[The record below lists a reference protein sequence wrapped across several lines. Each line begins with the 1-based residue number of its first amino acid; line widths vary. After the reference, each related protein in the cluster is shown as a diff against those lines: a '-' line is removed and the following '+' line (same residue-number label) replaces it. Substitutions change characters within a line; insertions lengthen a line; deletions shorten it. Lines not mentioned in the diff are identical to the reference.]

1 MKNSDWCHLHVHN
14 EHSMLDGFG
23 TAENYAKKA
32 KLLGFEY
39 LGLTNHANIDGLI
52 KFQAACEKEKIK
64 PILGCEFYI
73 VDKLKKERRRGHIVL
88 FAKNQQGFENIC
100 RMLTFA
106 NTEGFYYRPR
116 ITYDLLKDNCEGNVI
131 TTACPSTFLKSDGGI
146 ELFNDLNDLIADDLY
161 LELMPHNYDIQI
173 ETNNLALNVAD
184 KTGRKVIVSNDC
196 HYINRGEYKIQEI
209 LLAMQRKVKWNDPK
223 RWKFD
228 IRGLHLKTFK
238 EMRMTFKEQGFYK
251 SEWFRNTLE
260 IAEKCSSFKIEKR
273 DIKLPRIK
281 GIPKTKEKEYFK
293 TICEK
298 NFYKKFKKHLSEDRQ
313 YAERFKEEFDLINS
327 KKFTRYFLI
336 VWELIDWC
344 KKNKILVGPGRGSV
358 GGSLIAFLM
367 GITTIDPILHDLLFS
382 RFISEDRIDYPD
394 IDIDFEHTKRHLV
407 KKHLEEIYG
416 SNKVAGVSSFN
427 RMKAKAVIRDVSRVF
442 EIPNGEVDRFSKL
455 IEDNDEN
462 TGIQDAI
469 DNYEE
474 GEEFNKK
481 YPDIIKYAKKLEG
494 QVKGYS
500 QHAAA
505 LVISQEDIGNSG
517 RCNLLERDGVTLI
530 NWEKDDTEYVGLM
543 KLDSLALKLLSTIG
557 ETLNLIYKNHDK
569 NINLEKIN
577 LNDKEVLREVDNGHT
592 VGLFQMSTWATTAL
606 IKEMGISDFTHMSD
620 AVALVR
626 PGPTNS
632 GITRDYIKRKHG
644 ARWKKK
650 HKIYEKIMKD
660 TYGLPVYQEQIM
672 SVIKEVAGLPYSTA
686 DKIRKIIG
694 KKRDRKEFEAY
705 EKQFLEGCAKEKIFD
720 KEEASEFWRELQE
733 WAKYGFNKCTVGT
746 TIIERANFNQY
757 TGKYVTVKDLY
768 INWNKGTST
777 SSKYSNKKRGLTIMQ
792 VDSDGSIR
800 PGKVKGIY
808 YNGKRLVYTVITEG
822 GRFITATRNHKLLT
836 YNGYK
841 QIQQMTTDDWLAVK
855 GNKNAQS
862 KRATTILGYGWSKG
876 KKWKNG
882 KPPEKDRRTI
892 YFKNAKLRVYK
903 RAKGICENCGKTN
916 DKRFEFAHIKSIAE
930 MNNDYK
936 KYHNKNNLKFLCNG
950 CHKKMDSNQRG
961 WFKKGY
967 GIAYDKIVDIKFDG
981 IEDVFDIEMDSENH
995 NFIANGIVSH
1005 NSHSVGYAILAYWCA
1020 WLKKYYP
1027 TEFISA
1033 SLTYGADNKKSEL
1046 VEEAYRLG
1054 LTLVLPKVTISS
1066 PTKWVASGNKL
1077 YIPFK
1082 EVKGI
1087 GDKKAVEAAQETNKK
1102 GITKFFTKKSERLA
1116 PKHKGKFG
1124 ELLESI
1130 DAYNPD
1136 ENTAITEQMQQLFK
1150 FRIVTNP
1157 RDNYKNLYNLFNNKL
1172 RLDKLDDVLA
1182 GDYKTLKTFAPNGL
1196 IHKQE
1201 PYEYPHKL
1209 LQCESCELFKECTR
1223 PVPPSGG
1230 ELNIMMIGQDPGFE
1244 EDKEGQG
1251 FIGRSGKEIWK
1262 LIESKGYKREQFHI
1276 TNICKCYPSSS
1287 KKGSPEQ
1294 IKTCTKLYLKDE
1306 LLTIKPKVV
1315 LAFGNANIQ
1324 FFMNRGSG
1332 IINLS
1337 GRTTWNEE
1345 YTTWIA
1351 WCLHP
1356 AAVLHNP
1363 DNKSYYEAGM
1373 KNFFK
1378 LLHFLGLRGIR

>member
-14 EHSMLDGFG
+14 EFSQLDGFG
-23 TAENYAKKA
+23 TADNYAKKA
-32 KLLGFEY
+32 KQLGFKY

-52 KFQAACEKEKIK
+52 KFQKSCEKEKIK

-73 VDKLKKERRRGHIVL
+73 VDKLEKKKRRGHIVL

-116 ITYDLLKDNCEGNVI
+116 ITFDLLKDNCKGNVI
-131 TTACPSTFLKSDGGI
+131 TTACPSTFLKSDGGV
-146 ELFNDLNDLIADDLY
+146 ELFDDLNDLISDDLY
-161 LELMPHNYDIQI
+161 LELMPHNYDAQI
-173 ETNNLALNVAD
+173 ETNKLALNVAD

-196 HYINRGEYKIQEI
+196 HYINRDEYKVQEI

-281 GIPKTKEKEYFK
+281 GISTIREKKYLQK
-293 TICEK
+293 ICEE
-298 NFYKKFKKHLSEDRQ
+298 NFYKKFKKHLSEDQR
-313 YAERFKEEFDLINS
+313 YVERFKEEFDLINS

-367 GITTIDPILHDLLFS
+367 NITTVDPILHDLLFS
-382 RFISEDRIDYPD
+382 RFINEDRIDYPD

-416 SNKVAGVSSFN
+416 QNKVAGVSSFN
-427 RMKAKAVIRDVSRVF
+427 RMKARAVIRNVSRVF

-474 GEEFNKK
+474 GKEFNEK
-481 YPDIIKYAKKLEG
+481 YPSIIKYSKKLEG
-494 QVKGYS
+494 QVSGYS

-505 LVISQEDIGNSG
+505 LVISQDDIGNSG

-543 KLDSLALKLLSTIG
+543 KLDSLSLKLLSTIG
-557 ETLNLIYKNHDK
+557 ETLKLIEKNHRK
-569 NINLEKIN
+569 NIELEKIN
-577 LNDKEVLREVDNGHT
+577 LNDKDVLKEIDQGHT
-592 VGLFQMSTWATTAL
+592 VGIFQMGTWATTAL

-660 TYGLPVYQEQIM
+660 TYGLPIYQEQIM

-694 KKRDRKEFEAY
+694 KKRDKKEFKAY
-705 EKQFLEGCAKEKIFD
+705 EKQFLEGCQKEKIFD
-720 KEEASEFWRELQE
+720 KEEAKEFWRELQE
-733 WAKYGFNKCTVGT
+733 WAKYGFPK
-746 TIIERANFNQY
+746 A
-757 TGKYVTVKDLY
+757 
-768 INWNKGTST
+768 
-777 SSKYSNKKRGLTIMQ
+777 
-792 VDSDGSIR
+792 
-800 PGKVKGIY
+800 
-808 YNGKRLVYTVITEG
+808 
-822 GRFITATRNHKLLT
+822 
-836 YNGYK
+836 
-841 QIQQMTTDDWLAVK
+841 
-855 GNKNAQS
+855 
-862 KRATTILGYGWSKG
+862 
-876 KKWKNG
+876 
-882 KPPEKDRRTI
+882 
-892 YFKNAKLRVYK
+892 
-903 RAKGICENCGKTN
+903 
-916 DKRFEFAHIKSIAE
+916 
-930 MNNDYK
+930 
-936 KYHNKNNLKFLCNG
+936 
-950 CHKKMDSNQRG
+950 
-961 WFKKGY
+961 
-967 GIAYDKIVDIKFDG
+967 
-981 IEDVFDIEMDSENH
+981 
-995 NFIANGIVSH
+995 
-1005 NSHSVGYAILAYWCA
+1005 HSVGYAILAYWCA

-1027 TEFISA
+1027 TEFICA
-1033 SLTYGADNKKSEL
+1033 SLTYGADNKKGEL

-1066 PTKWVASGNKL
+1066 PDKWVATGNKL

-1102 GITKFFTKKSERLA
+1102 GINKFFTKKSERLA

-1182 GDYKTLKTFAPNGL
+1182 GDYRTLKTFAPKGL

-1201 PYEYPHKL
+1201 QYEYPQKL
-1209 LQCESCELFKECTR
+1209 LRCESCELFKECTR

-1230 ELNIMMIGQDPGFE
+1230 ELNVMIIGQDPGFD
-1244 EDKEGQG
+1244 EDREGQG
-1251 FIGRSGKEIWK
+1251 FVGRSGREIWK
-1262 LIESKGYKREQFHI
+1262 LVESKGYRREQFHV
-1276 TNICKCYPSSS
+1276 TNICKCYPSIS
-1287 KKGSPEQ
+1287 KKGNADQ
-1294 IKTCTKLYLKDE
+1294 IKTCTNLYLKDE
-1306 LLTIKPKVV
+1306 LLTVKPKVV
-1315 LAFGNANIQ
+1315 LAYGNANIQ

-1332 IINLS
+1332 IIDLS

-1351 WCLHP
+1351 WCLHT

-1378 LLHFLGLRGIR
+1378 LLYFLGLRGIR